1 MTHYVFTNDVA
12 DASVV
17 SAQALNA
24 LNAGRLTAA
33 VNLYLRAIALR
44 PEKASFHNNC
54 GVALMRLNRL
64 DEAQR
69 AFRRAIEL
77 DRNYGDPL
85 VNLATA
91 LITLQEQRDAVD
103 SPSCKSSGFTLE
115 LEEAERLLR
124 LALQCDGDR
133 LDALLALAYVLERKR
148 CLRECLE
155 TLKRARPLHPDP
167 IAISKLISNAYLKV
181 SDWAGAAER
190 LEFIL
195 QTERDN
201 LELIDRLGECYG
213 RLGQLDKA
221 QVCFQKAATINDRRP
236 ALRWRQLGF
245 APAYFQSTDEI
256 DEYWRK
262 LDVALDAAIA
272 EGTRFD
278 WRSLPSE
285 GGIPPFQLA
294 HFGKCCRAIK
304 EKFARLYAPS
314 FTRCMLSFTR

>member
-1 MTHYVFTNDVA
+1 MSRALSFNVVATLLPARTRLQEITMTHYVFTNDVA

-33 VNLYLRAIALR
+33 VNLYLRAIELR

-148 CLRECLE
+148 CLRECFFEIFIYVL
-155 TLKRARPLHPDP
+155 TIWALLTDP
-167 IAISKLISNAYLKV
+167 
-181 SDWAGAAER
+181 
-190 LEFIL
+190 
-195 QTERDN
+195 
-201 LELIDRLGECYG
+201 G
-213 RLGQLDKA
+213 RMSA
-221 QVCFQKAATINDRRP
+221 
-236 ALRWRQLGF
+236 
-245 APAYFQSTDEI
+245 
-256 DEYWRK
+256 
-262 LDVALDAAIA
+262 VA
-272 EGTRFD
+272 
-278 WRSLPSE
+278 
-285 GGIPPFQLA
+285 
-294 HFGKCCRAIK
+294 
-304 EKFARLYAPS
+304 
-314 FTRCMLSFTR
+314 